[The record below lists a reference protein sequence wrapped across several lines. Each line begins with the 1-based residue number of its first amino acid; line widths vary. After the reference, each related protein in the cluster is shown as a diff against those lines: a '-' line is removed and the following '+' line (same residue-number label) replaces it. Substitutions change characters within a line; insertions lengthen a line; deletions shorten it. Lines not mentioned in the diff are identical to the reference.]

1 MKTFEVVFSSDIKQ
15 VNKIVKGALAYI
27 SENIPKAD
35 AEELME
41 IRLILS
47 ELLFNA
53 IIHGN
58 KSDSEKLVRLK
69 IETDG
74 NIISSVISDE
84 GNGFDFGRLSY
95 QNVEPSIDEHGRGIM
110 LVKALVDSFTYSKT
124 GNRVLFSK
132 KVGVHV

>member
-69 IETDG
+69 IEADG

-95 QNVEPSIDEHGRGIM
+95 HNSEPSIDEHGRGIM